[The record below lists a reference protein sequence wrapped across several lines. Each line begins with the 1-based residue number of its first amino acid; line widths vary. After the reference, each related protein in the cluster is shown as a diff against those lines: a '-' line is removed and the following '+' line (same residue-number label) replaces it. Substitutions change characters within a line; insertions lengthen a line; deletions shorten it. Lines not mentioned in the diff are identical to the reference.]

1 MTAGAKK
8 NDSNAEELQRKSHYV
23 FLEAM
28 RKKSIGEFDSY
39 YELLRYAY
47 NLDTANTAICYYLGY
62 MSLVSEDNTA
72 EKLETNLSLMRKHFD
87 SVPEDQYE
95 SAMYGNVC
103 NKLRRNSGT
112 DICT

>member
-28 RKKSIGEFDSY
+28 RKKAIGEFDSY

-47 NLDTANTAICYYLGY
+47 NLDTANTAIGYYLGY

-95 SAMYGNVC
+95 SAM
-103 NKLRRNSGT
+103 
-112 DICT
+112 